1 MDDGGVARSSGV
13 VQHPIA
19 NPFIPGVPSASTC
32 ANRPPV
38 STKILV
44 TGGAGYIGSTLVP
57 KLLDRGYLVRV
68 VDRFYFGQET
78 LAQARARGK
87 DRLELVRVDVRR
99 LEPSLFEGVG
109 AVIDL
114 AGISNDPSC
123 EIDPDLT
130 RAVNY
135 EAGVSTMRLAR
146 DAGVERFVL
155 ASSCSV
161 YGRGEGLGLTE
172 TSNLRPVSLY
182 AKCKADAERA
192 LLSLRRP
199 GFAPTILRL
208 ATVFG
213 LSPRM
218 RFDLAINVMTKNAYT
233 RGQITVDGGGKQ
245 WRPFVH
251 VADVAETMI
260 HTLETDARSVDGE
273 IFNVGHD
280 ENNVRILNLAY
291 RVRDTIPGTQVVM
304 APTDPDLRN
313 YNVRFDKLGTLLEGK
328 IFRSVEHGIEE
339 VLDSL
344 RSGRVD
350 PDDRRWY
357 TLQQYRFLLDVER
370 TYREMAVD
378 GRVLS

>member
-1 MDDGGVARSSGV
+1 MPGLYSGQEDVLTVRLVSSL
-13 VQHPIA
+13 
-19 NPFIPGVPSASTC
+19 
-32 ANRPPV
+32 
-38 STKILV
+38 ILV

-57 KLLDRGYLVRV
+57 KLIERGSRVRV
-68 VDRFYFGQET
+68 VDRFFFGTET
-78 LAQARARGK
+78 LAAAKTQG
-87 DRLELVRVDVRR
+87 DGRLELVRADVRD
-99 LEPSLFEGVG
+99 LDPAVFEGVD
-109 AVIDL
+109 AVVDL

-123 EIDPDLT
+123 ELDPALT

-135 EAGVSTMRLAR
+135 EGGVATMRHARQAGVK
-146 DAGVERFVL
+146 RFVL

-172 TSNLRPVSLY
+172 SSSLNPVSLY
-182 AKCKADAERA
+182 AKCKADAEEA

-199 GFAPTILRL
+199 GFTATILRL

-233 RGQITVDGGGKQ
+233 RRQITVDGGGKQ

-260 HTLETDARSVDGE
+260 HALDADASKVDGE

-291 RVRDTIPGTQVVM
+291 RVRDAIPGTQITM

-313 YNVRFDKLGTLLEGK
+313 YNVRFDKLRGLLDGK
-328 IFRSVEHGIEE
+328 PFRTVEHGIEE
-339 VLDSL
+339 VLGAL

-357 TLQQYRFLLDVER
+357 TLEQYRFLLEVER
-370 TYREMAVD
+370 TYRELAMD

>member
-1 MDDGGVARSSGV
+1 M
-13 VQHPIA
+13 
-19 NPFIPGVPSASTC
+19 ST
-32 ANRPPV
+32 
-38 STKILV
+38 ILV

-57 KLLDRGYLVRV
+57 KLLDLGHHVAV
-68 VDRFYFGQET
+68 VDRFYFGDSLT
-78 LAQARARGK
+78 AARSKHADKLRLLRG
-87 DRLELVRVDVRR
+87 DVRR
-99 LEPSLFEGVG
+99 ADPSWFRGID
-109 AVIDL
+109 AVVDL

-123 EIDPDLT
+123 ELDPSIT

-135 EAGVSTMRLAR
+135 GGAVSVMRHAREAGVAR
-146 DAGVERFVL
+146 YVL

-172 TSNLRPVSLY
+172 SSNLNPVSLY
-182 AKCKADAERA
+182 AKCKADAEQE
-192 LLSLRRP
+192 LLALRRD
-199 GFAPTILRL
+199 GFGATILRL

-233 RGQITVDGGGKQ
+233 KGQITVDGGGKQ

-260 HTLETDARSVDGE
+260 AMLDAELGLVDGE
-273 IFNVGHD
+273 VFNVGHD
-280 ENNVRILNLAY
+280 DSNVRILNLAY
-291 RVRDTIPGTQVVM
+291 RVRDAVPNTQIVM

-313 YNVRFDKLGTLLEGK
+313 YNVRFEKLAGFLRGK
-328 IFRSVEHGIEE
+328 PFRTIEQGIDE
-339 VLDSL
+339 VLVAL

-357 TLQQYRFLLDVER
+357 TLEQYRFLIDVER
-370 TYREMAVD
+370 TYREMAMD